1 MSETT
6 LPKSLIGTETQKNLA
21 TAYIAESCAYTRYT
35 FFSQAATKEGYPQFA
50 NIFAETANNELHHAK
65 IFLRYLYEA
74 NAEAP
79 AMGVDAGVI
88 GTTLDNLKVAAHE
101 EEVEG
106 VELYTKA
113 SAVAK
118 KEGFDEIAD
127 RFTAIATIENHHR
140 NRFLTMAKQIEDGTV
155 FASEDGKPRKW
166 QCQVCGYIYEGVTPP
181 EKCPACYHPTKYFM
195 REETNY

>member
-74 NAEAP
+74 NADAP

-118 KEGFDEIAD
+118 
-127 RFTAIATIENHHR
+127 
-140 NRFLTMAKQIEDGTV
+140 
-155 FASEDGKPRKW
+155 RKDS
-166 QCQVCGYIYEGVTPP
+166 
-181 EKCPACYHPTKYFM
+181 TKLLIVL
-195 REETNY
+195 RR

>member
-127 RFTAIATIENHHR
+127 RFAAIATIENHHR
-140 NRFLTMAKQIEDGTV
+140 NRFLTMAV
-155 FASEDGKPRKW
+155 FASEDGKPIKW